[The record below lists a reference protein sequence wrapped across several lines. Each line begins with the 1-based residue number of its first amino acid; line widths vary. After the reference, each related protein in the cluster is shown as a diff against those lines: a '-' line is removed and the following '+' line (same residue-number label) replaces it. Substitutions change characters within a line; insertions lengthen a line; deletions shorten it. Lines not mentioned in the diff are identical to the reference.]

1 MGVESY
7 HVSVLKDKENKA
19 MKYYAQIEVK
29 AAKEAGLISSQDLIN
44 PAYID
49 GKYYTN
55 EMFIVDRNVYEKAG
69 RNHGKF
75 VIIKGKK
82 VRDKYVFA
90 F

>member
-1 MGVESY
+1 
-7 HVSVLKDKENKA
+7 

-55 EMFIVDRNVYEKAG
+55 EMFIVDRKVYEKAG
-69 RNHGKF
+69 CNHGKF